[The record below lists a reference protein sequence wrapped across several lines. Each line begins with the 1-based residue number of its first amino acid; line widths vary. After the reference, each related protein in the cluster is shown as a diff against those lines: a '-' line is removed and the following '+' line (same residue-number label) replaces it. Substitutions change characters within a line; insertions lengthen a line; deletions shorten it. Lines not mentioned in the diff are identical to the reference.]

1 MTRLWTTL
9 LAVVALLIAQIP
21 AARSAERIEEAPSFV
36 QDITIHA
43 PLAEVWKVWTTSEG
57 YKLLGVAQADVDF
70 RIGGLIR
77 SQYSRTGIIGD
88 EETIENRILAYEPQR
103 MIAMR
108 INRPP
113 KSFPF
118 KEAWKS
124 AWTVITLT
132 ELGQGLT
139 QVRVASMGFGADE
152 ESVKMRKFFEAGNG
166 ATLRGLQKRLE
177 ASGPATTEPKNYD

>member
-9 LAVVALLIAQIP
+9 LVAITPLIAQIP
-21 AARSAERIEEAPSFV
+21 ALRSAERTEEAPSFV

-57 YKLLGVAQADVDF
+57 YKLLGVAQSDVDF

-77 SQYSRTGIIGD
+77 SHYSRTGVLGD

-118 KEAWKS
+118 KEAWKT

-132 ELGQGLT
+132 DLGQGQT
-139 QVRVASMGFGADE
+139 QVRVASMGFGTDE
-152 ESVKMRKFFEAGNG
+152 ESAKMRKFFEVGNG
-166 ATLRGLQKRLE
+166 YTLKGLQKRLE
-177 ASGPATTEPKNYD
+177 SSGPATPEFKK